1 MQTGSSET
9 LIGWKSGKSTYVS
22 LRDRMEGAW
31 LWTLIER
38 KPCTV
43 MGLTV
48 LRIPSNQSAS
58 NSAKADLFMV
68 NIKHRGERLRERWDA
83 GFSDSVSWEGGGQ

>member
-1 MQTGSSET
+1 
-9 LIGWKSGKSTYVS
+9 
-22 LRDRMEGAW
+22 
-31 LWTLIER
+31 
-38 KPCTV
+38 

-83 GFSDSVSWEGGGQ
+83 GFSDSVSWEGGGAVGTNRNSKSHDAPLGRVAFVETTKLF